1 MKLSL
6 AFGVGMTLVWA
17 VGAVLIGIR
26 PSAWGGGIALSMI
39 SGMALGG
46 IVSVALRLIRDR
58 AKPRPK

>member
-6 AFGVGMTLVWA
+6 AFGVAMTLVWV
-17 VGAVLIGIR
+17 VGAVLIGIG
-26 PSAWGGGIALSMI
+26 PSGWGGGIALSMI

-46 IVSVALRLIRDR
+46 IISVGVRVIRDR